1 MKTIYDYVV
10 KLPNGQEK
18 TLRDYA
24 GQCLLIVNT
33 ASKCG
38 FTPQFEG
45 LQALYE
51 KYKDRGFTVLG
62 FPCDQFKQQE
72 FDHIDETIEFC
83 QLNYGVTFPMF
94 AKIDVNGR
102 NAHPLYTYLK
112 DKKGGFLSKA
122 IKWNFTKFLVDH
134 NGVVVKRYSPSTE
147 PDQLEDAIKE
157 CLAHKST
164 NFM

>member
-10 KLPNGQEK
+10 KLPNGKEK
-18 TLRDYA
+18 SLMDYA

-62 FPCDQFKQQE
+62 FPCDQFKHQE
-72 FDHIDETIEFC
+72 FDHIDETIQFC
-83 QLNYGVTFPMF
+83 QSNYGVTFPMF
-94 AKIDVNGR
+94 AKIDVNG
-102 NAHPLYTYLK
+102 NNEHPLYTYLK
-112 DKKGGFLSKA
+112 SRKSGFLSKS

-134 NGVVVKRYSPSTE
+134 NGLVVKRYSPSTT
-147 PDQLEDAIKE
+147 PDQLEDAIKR
-157 CLAHKST
+157 CLAHNST
-164 NFM
+164 NLL